1 MPVCYR
7 NVSIMF
13 QNGDELKQA
22 ETTTKG
28 AYCVNTGC
36 VSKMPCSL
44 FTHSERSEESFRANR
59 RVIPSEAPVI
69 PSESPGHSE
78 RSEESPS
85 SIVTILKKSPL
96 SPLHFFCSFHT
107 LVYSYMKAPG
117 YIITVREMC
126 IDE

>member
-44 FTHSERSEESFRANR
+44 FTHSERSAGHSERSAGHSERIAGSFRAKRRSFQANR
-59 RVIPSEAPVI
+59 RVIPSEARNLLQVLSQFSKKVPFPPCIFFAVFIPWYTVI
-69 PSESPGHSE
+69 
-78 RSEESPS
+78 
-85 SIVTILKKSPL
+85 
-96 SPLHFFCSFHT
+96 
-107 LVYSYMKAPG
+107 
-117 YIITVREMC
+117 
-126 IDE
+126 